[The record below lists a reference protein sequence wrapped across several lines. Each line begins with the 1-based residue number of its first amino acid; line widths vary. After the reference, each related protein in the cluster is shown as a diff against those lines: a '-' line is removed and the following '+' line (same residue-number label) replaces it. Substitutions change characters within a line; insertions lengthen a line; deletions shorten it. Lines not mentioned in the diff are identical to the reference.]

1 MKKVLLLIIAM
12 SFGCGQ
18 ALAITVMGPP
28 TATLERGQ
36 FAIVPEYSYSETDIE
51 KERRGIDDVT
61 LNLLLLRIAYGF
73 RDDVELYV
81 RGGTGGGSQWI
92 PITLGAGVRCTFTEY
107 AGIPLGVLFQAQW
120 LPGTEFFAGDLD
132 LYEIQIAA
140 GPTYRVDR
148 FYLYGGPFLHF
159 LRGEGENN
167 FFNTDYDV
175 HEESVFGAYVGV
187 GAELTEHLGVH
198 VELQATGGAYGFGPG
213 LPWNF

>member
-1 MKKVLLLIIAM
+1 MKKVLLLIIAI

-28 TATLERGQ
+28 TATLEHGQ

-51 KERRGIDDVT
+51 KERRGIDDVS
-61 LNLLLLRIAYGF
+61 LNLLLLRIAYGL

-92 PITLGAGVRCTFTEY
+92 PITLGAGVKCTFTEY
-107 AGIPLGVLFQAQW
+107 AGIPLGFLFQAQW
-120 LPGTEFFAGDLD
+120 MPGTEFFAGDLD
-132 LYEIQIAA
+132 LYEIQIAV
-140 GPTYRVDR
+140 GPTYRLDR

-167 FFNTDYDV
+167 LFNTDYDV
-175 HEESVFGAYVGV
+175 KEDSVFGAYVGV
-187 GAELTEHLGVH
+187 GTELTEHLGVY
-198 VELQATGGAYGFGPG
+198 VELQATGGAYGFGAG